1 MTPLFNPQQIKT
13 RRNVMPSLSRHDTC
27 RSGETSIRLL
37 ALSLVL
43 AVAAPTVFAEDWD
56 HMDGRDKDHDPTGAW
71 LIRNDAKDSPFI
83 LTVFHKG
90 GTVTGDIQ
98 GESAFVPGVRPPD
111 SVVNSP
117 QSGVWQKTGWKTFA
131 VSVLTMEYDGN
142 PPFALFQFDK
152 VQYTA
157 ILSESGDR
165 LVIPEPVISN
175 YDPNGVRTFGPLK
188 VPTGAH
194 GVRIPLEILPFTSK
208 TLSLPTSHH

>member
-1 MTPLFNPQQIKT
+1 
-13 RRNVMPSLSRHDTC
+13 MPSLFRLDNC
-27 RSGETSIRLL
+27 RSGTALIRLL

-43 AVAAPTVFAEDWD
+43 AVAAPTLFAEDAD
-56 HMDGRDKDHDPTGAW
+56 HLNGRDKDHDPTGAW
-71 LIRNDAKDSPFI
+71 LIRNDAPDSQFI

-98 GESAFVPGVRPPD
+98 GESAFVPGVLPPK

-117 QSGVWQKTGWKTFA
+117 ESGVWQKTGWKTFA

-142 PPFALFQFDK
+142 QPFALFQFDK

-165 LVIPEPVISN
+165 LVIPEPVITN
-175 YDPNGVRTFGPLK
+175 YDPKGVRTFGPFK

-194 GVRIPLEILPFTSK
+194 GVRIPLEILPFTSQSL
-208 TLSLPTSHH
+208 TLPTAHK